1 MNESLIIFF
10 KQGISLGLGA
20 GLRRTSTSSMC
31 QICNVID
38 HVATVCS
45 RIEDLKHKCNK
56 CGLPHRIEN
65 CGLKCGYYTWMGHI
79 E

>member
-1 MNESLIIFF
+1 LNESLIIFF
-10 KQGISLGLGA
+10 KQGISLGLGT
-20 GLRRTSTSSMC
+20 GLLGTSSSSMC

-38 HVATVCS
+38 HIAIVCS
-45 RIEDLKHKCNK
+45 RIGDLRPKCSK

-65 CGLKCGYYTWMGHI
+65 RGLKCGYYTWMGHI